1 MTKLLFQIETLIVHV
16 WCTSN
21 FLCHFCFVSHR
32 LNNNNNTYGLCLY
45 SVRISVKKQQE
56 MNIIYYLL
64 LYTFKL
70 ALPVS
75 TALQRSEFIPA
86 LATAPAQQQNQP
98 GTQNP
103 KNLLLLKKKTKD
115 KEQD

>member
-1 MTKLLFQIETLIVHV
+1 LFVFGAYKRNKTTAVVKIICILLP
-16 WCTSN
+16 
-21 FLCHFCFVSHR
+21 
-32 LNNNNNTYGLCLY
+32 
-45 SVRISVKKQQE
+45 KKQQE

-64 LYTFKL
+64 LYTFKP

-75 TALQRSEFIPA
+75 TALQRSECIPA

-98 GTQNP
+98 GTHNP